1 MIQINIFTNRN
12 KITDRVF
19 PWTEEPGGLQ
29 PIGTKEL
36 LDEGE
41 RGE

>member
-12 KITDRVF
+12 KITDIEF